1 MKRLLFLLVCLLTS
15 FGHAKEG
22 MYLLHQTPRLAL
34 EQAGLV
40 IPTDSLWN
48 AETGGISR
56 AVISL
61 GGCTASFV
69 SRQGL
74 IVTNHHCVYRA
85 LQRNSTPDSNLL
97 KQGFLAASQEAE
109 VPTYGTNA
117 YVLDSFENV
126 TSRILAP
133 LKENMSAT
141 ARQKAIQSAKVKLIE
156 SEEEIYPHHEIDII
170 AMDYGLEYILFRSLR
185 ITDIRLVY
193 APPKSIGKFGGDID
207 NFEWPRHTG
216 DYAFLRAYVGP
227 DGTPADYSP
236 ENVPYQPD
244 TWLEVS
250 TKGYGENDFIMV
262 IGYPGRTARYRT
274 AADIHYRDS
283 FYYPWRIDMLSGYI
297 AMLEELSQANDTTA
311 LQLESTIN
319 YLNNS
324 LKNSKGQYDGLKRT
338 SLLSRKKEQ
347 ERALLSAL
355 ASDPD
360 RQKRVEAIL
369 TKIDSSYAD
378 MISWE
383 PKRYL
388 AYWFAWLNDLYR
400 VADKALTWAE
410 EKTKPTVQRKEGFR
424 DKDIENFINRLK
436 FGHKN
441 FNIPAEKYTM
451 KYFFEL
457 NRELA
462 ESSRIRSMQ
471 NLGIDVPETRIDS
484 IEWTFIDSLYNT
496 TRFTALDEQVALF
509 DVPPKEIQT
518 DNDPLLAFVRRMKAE
533 LDPLQEK
540 HNSFETAIQDL
551 RSQYIDVIRS
561 FEPETIHYPDANSSK
576 RISYGTVS
584 GYSPADA
591 VYLDYYTT
599 TDGILEKDIGEE
611 PFDSPESLLTLIRN
625 RSFKG
630 YTDATTRSMHV
641 NFLTT
646 LDTTGGN
653 SGSPVLDAHGRL
665 IGLLFDGNYE
675 SIVADYV
682 FDPPY
687 TRSIC
692 VDIRYVLWLM
702 EQLDGARPLLEEM
715 GRGNR

>member
-1 MKRLLFLLVCLLTS
+1 MKRFIFLLICLLTS
-15 FGHAKEG
+15 FGYAKEG
-22 MYLLHQTPRLAL
+22 MYLLNQIPRLAL
-34 EQAGLV
+34 QQAGLE
-40 IPTDSLWN
+40 IPSDSLWN
-48 AETGGISR
+48 AETGGISH

-69 SRQGL
+69 SHQGL
-74 IVTNHHCVYRA
+74 IVTNHHCVYGA
-85 LQRNSTPDSNLL
+85 LQRNSTPDNNIL
-97 KQGFLAASQEAE
+97 KQGFLAASQKTEL
-109 VPTYGTNA
+109 PTYGTNA
-117 YVLDSFENV
+117 YVLDSFKNV
-126 TSRILAP
+126 TPEILAR
-133 LKENMSAT
+133 LNEDMST
-141 ARQKAIQSAKVKLIE
+141 TERQKAIQSAKIRLIE
-156 SEEEIYPHHEIDII
+156 TEEKIYPHHEIEII

-193 APPKSIGKFGGDID
+193 APASSIGKFGGDID

-227 DGTPADYSP
+227 DGTPADFSP
-236 ENVPYQPD
+236 DNVPYQPD

-250 TKGYGENDFIMV
+250 THGYRENDFIMV
-262 IGYPGRTARYRT
+262 LGYPGRTARYRT
-274 AADIHYRDS
+274 AADILFRDS

-297 AMLEELSQANDTTA
+297 SMLEELSLADDTTA
-311 LQLESTIN
+311 LQLESTIS

-324 LKNSKGQYDGLKRT
+324 LKNSKGQYDGLERT
-338 SLLSRKKEQ
+338 SLLSRKKEKK
-347 ERALLSAL
+347 RALLSIL
-355 ASDPD
+355 ASEPD
-360 RQKRVEAIL
+360 HQKHLKAIL

-388 AYWFAWLNDLYR
+388 AYWFALLNDLYR

-410 EKTKPTVQRKEGFR
+410 EKTKPTDKRKEGFR
-424 DKDIENFINRLK
+424 DKDIEKFRQRLK
-436 FGHKN
+436 FGYKN

-457 NRELA
+457 NRERPDSA
-462 ESSRIRSMQ
+462 RIQSMQ
-471 NLGIDVPETRIDS
+471 SMLSGVPKTQMDS
-484 IEWTFIDSLYNT
+484 LEWAFIDSLYDK
-496 TRFTALDEQVALF
+496 TRFTALEEQLALF
-509 DVPPKEIQT
+509 DVAPEEIQT
-518 DNDPLLAFVRRMKAE
+518 DNDPLLVFTRQIKAE
-533 LDPLQEK
+533 MDPLQEK
-540 HNSFETAIQDL
+540 YKTFENAIQDQ
-551 RSQYIDVIRS
+551 RAQYIKVIRS

-576 RISYGTVS
+576 RISYGRVS

-599 TDGILEKDIGEE
+599 TDGILEKDTGEE
-611 PFDSPESLLTLIRN
+611 PFNSPDSLLTLIQN
-625 RSFKG
+625 RAFKG
-630 YTDATTRSMHV
+630 YTDAATRSMHV

-653 SGSPVLDAHGRL
+653 SGSPVLDARGRL
-665 IGLLFDGNYE
+665 VGLLFDGNYE

-692 VDIRYVLWLM
+692 VDIRYVLWLID
-702 EQLDGARPLLEEM
+702 QLHGAHPLLEEM
-715 GRGNR
+715 GVADQ